1 MTIGRKIV
9 GIKTEL
15 GVFPKSFIGYCP
27 PGVLHAWIGVSRP
40 KSPN

>member
-15 GVFPKSFIGYCP
+15 GEFPKSFIGYIA
-27 PGVLHAWIGVSRP
+27 HQESFMDWR
-40 KSPN
+40 